1 MPRGPASYSLAMTS
15 GDTSEPTFRHDSEQL
30 VWETL
35 KRTLPPG
42 AVVLPN
48 LRLTDE
54 EMDHEIDVV
63 VLLPG
68 AGFVAVEVKGGDVWV
83 DGDGRW
89 RQGRGRR
96 AKMIDPVRQAMRGK
110 FALRDL
116 VEADPRWR
124 DSSRTR
130 VRWGHAVVLTGTRVP
145 DDFRHPQ
152 CPRWL
157 VSDLGDLP
165 HLARRIGDVVL
176 RQERDLRLPDAG
188 DVELVREI
196 LQGRGF
202 PPRGVSGDAD
212 EREAVADRLTQEQA
226 MLLRVT
232 RLLPRVEVRGGAGS
246 GKTILALTQAKDLT
260 RGQGDRA
267 PQRVALLCYS
277 IGLAAYLRRQLEG
290 VPRRHRPAFVGCFE
304 DFARELG
311 VDAVA
316 ERDEA
321 DFWER
326 RLAELMTPP
335 ALALAEARKYDAL
348 IVDEAQDFADGWW
361 SPLLASLRD
370 PQAGGVYAYS
380 DENQRVFARFGRPPV
395 ELVPLV
401 LDHNLRN
408 TRQIASVFGPLAP
421 MRMTLR
427 GGDGPDVRFVATR
440 AADAVS
446 TADDE
451 VEALL
456 DEGWAPKD
464 IALLTV
470 GSRHPQQTDL
480 QQRRGQVGYWQSYW
494 DDDEAFY
501 GHVLGCK
508 GLERRAV
515 VLAVNARADLERGKE
530 KLYVGLS
537 RATDRLVV
545 VGDPEVV
552 RQIGGDAVAR
562 QLGIVSWSKGLTRPV
577 P

>member
-30 VWETL
+30 VWQTL
-35 KRTLPPG
+35 TRTLPPG
-42 AVVLPN
+42 AAVLPN

-83 DGDGRW
+83 DDDGRW

-96 AKMIDPVRQAMRGK
+96 AKVIDPVRQAMRGK

-165 HLARRIGDVVL
+165 QLARRIGDVVL

-260 RGQGDRA
+260 RGQGERA

-290 VPRRHRPAFVGCFE
+290 SRGATGQPSSGASRTSRASWGSTRS
-304 DFARELG
+304 
-311 VDAVA
+311 A
-316 ERDEA
+316 ERDDA

-326 RLAELMTPP
+326 RLAELMTRRRC
-335 ALALAEARKYDAL
+335 ALPEAREYDAV
-348 IVDEAQDFADGWW
+348 IVDEAQDFADAGGRRWRASATRGRRPLRLLRREPARLRPFRSPSGASSSRSCSTTTCATPSR
-361 SPLLASLRD
+361 SPL
-370 PQAGGVYAYS
+370 
-380 DENQRVFARFGRPPV
+380 
-395 ELVPLV
+395 
-401 LDHNLRN
+401 
-408 TRQIASVFGPLAP
+408 FGPLAP
-421 MRMTLR
+421 MRMTVA
-427 GGDGPDVRFVATR
+427 GGDGPEVRFVATR
-440 AADAVS
+440 
-446 TADDE
+446 
-451 VEALL
+451 
-456 DEGWAPKD
+456 P
-464 IALLTV
+464 
-470 GSRHPQQTDL
+470 RMP
-480 QQRRGQVGYWQSYW
+480 
-494 DDDEAFY
+494 
-501 GHVLGCK
+501 
-508 GLERRAV
+508 
-515 VLAVNARADLERGKE
+515 
-530 KLYVGLS
+530 
-537 RATDRLVV
+537 
-545 VGDPEVV
+545 
-552 RQIGGDAVAR
+552 
-562 QLGIVSWSKGLTRPV
+562 
-577 P
+577 